1 MNLRTLSALL
11 LTALAAHG
19 AGVKISDLGLSTS
32 PSDNTY
38 LEIADL
44 NASGTNKSAKILY
57 TNLATV
63 ATVNAARLWTNT
75 ASTVRLVTTNANLI
89 LRLGADDGAGS
100 GTIEFWNAGTKT
112 WAMTGGV
119 LVPQSNY
126 DVGTSLNPVQTIYL
140 TAGTGVLL
148 GDRKIS
154 AGAGTPEG
162 NKIGE
167 VGALFLR
174 TDGGSGTTLYTKV
187 SGSGNTGWQAMPGT
201 STLSSYVLK
210 AGDSMTG
217 PLSTTAFTNT
227 ARTASTFVVAAAD
240 KSDTSSAASSVLAAT
255 LTDETGTGAAVFGTN
270 PTITGGISVTNTA
283 TADIGLVIN
292 GITGLTND
300 LIRGNVA
307 NALKFF
313 VDKDGN
319 VFPSGNS
326 AAAGSL
332 RGLSGEVSLYSG
344 TTRRLGVSTEV
355 RICND
360 SPLGFSPNNS
370 TADVLLYRDS
380 SATLQLGAD
389 AATATAQTL
398 KAHDG
403 SGTDKDGANLTIE
416 GGQGTGTGRG
426 GSLIART
433 SNTSTTGST
442 AQTYTER
449 GRVIGKYVT
458 LTESSAT
465 TILTIPVPATNYVGL
480 AATITIYATDGTDH
494 QSKTSRILVDAIAKT
509 TTITPTLTQV
519 DNTTAAS
526 AGTLSCTYTVAD
538 NGSNVL
544 ALKAN
549 AVSSL
554 SQTVLRAHIVVTAIN
569 SNGTAA
575 ITEQ

>member
-63 ATVNAARLWTNT
+63 ATVNAARLWTNS
-75 ASTVRLVTTNANLI
+75 AGTVRLTTQNANDTLK
-89 LRLGADDGAGS
+89 LGADNGAGS
-100 GTIEFWNAGTKT
+100 GTIEAWTAGTKRWT
-112 WAMTGGV
+112 LNGAA
-119 LVPQSNY
+119 LFPESNY
-126 DVGTSLNPVQTIYL
+126 DLGTSLKPVQTAYI
-140 TAGTGVLL
+140 TGGTGVLL
-148 GDRKIS
+148 GDRSIS
-154 AGAGTPEG
+154 ASTGTPEG
-162 NKIGE
+162 NRIAE

-174 TDGGSGTTLYTKV
+174 TDGGAGTTLYTKT
-187 SGSGNTGWQAMPGT
+187 SGSGNTGWEALGSGSLMSGT
-201 STLSSYVLK
+201 VSNAVASAGLLAVDATKTNGIAATAAHVVSALGYTPANSNTVASSFVLK
-210 AGDSMTG
+210 AGDTMTG
-217 PLSTTAFTNT
+217 PLAVTAFTNT

-240 KSDTSSAASSVLAAT
+240 KSDASTATSSVLAST
-255 LTDETGTGAAVFGTN
+255 LSDETGTGLAVFNTN
-270 PTITGGISVTNTA
+270 AVLVTPTLGAAKATSITRNSGIEGLYWNGSGLAFLGISSSNPSIIA
-283 TADIGLVIN
+283 T
-292 GITGLTND
+292 
-300 LIRGNVA
+300 
-307 NALKFF
+307 
-313 VDKDGN
+313 VD
-319 VFPSGNS
+319 
-326 AAAGSL
+326 AG
-332 RGLSGEVSLYSG
+332 VQ
-344 TTRRLGVSTEV
+344 LG
-355 RICND
+355 
-360 SPLGFSPNNS
+360 
-370 TADVLLYRDS
+370 AS
-380 SATLQLGAD
+380 SATPVAGSMV
-389 AATATAQTL
+389 AAS
-398 KAHDG
+398 G
-403 SGTDKDGANLTIE
+403 SGTDKDGASLTIG

-426 GSLIART
+426 GSLIFRT

-449 GRVIGKYVT
+449 SHVIGKYVT

-554 SQTVLRAHIVVTAIN
+554 TQTVLRAHIVVTAIN